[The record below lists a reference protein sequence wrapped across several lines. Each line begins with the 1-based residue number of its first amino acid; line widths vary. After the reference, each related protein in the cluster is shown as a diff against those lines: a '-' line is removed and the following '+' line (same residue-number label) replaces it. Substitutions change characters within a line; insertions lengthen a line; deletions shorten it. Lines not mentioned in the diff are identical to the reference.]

1 MDMVE
6 RRIREV
12 FATLLS
18 KGAKALERT
27 ANELQRASSQ
37 LREEPEPT
45 RTDVERVWSEESTER
60 EPDTMI
66 RSTPLRAVPDTPTDE
81 AVDDVADETVADVVD
96 ITTDEAVT
104 DTPWTPPVEPPQMP
118 ERERLGEVDAAMTT
132 PATVA
137 GPTGDDA
144 TPDRIR
150 QIGAGTVNEARAQLG
165 GLTPAELRELREFE
179 VANRNRTTLIAAI
192 DRALILTG

>member
-37 LREEPEPT
+37 LREETEPT

-66 RSTPLRAVPDTPTDE
+66 RSAPLRAVPDTPTDE
-81 AVDDVADETVADVVD
+81 ALDDDADETMADVVD

-104 DTPWTPPVEPPQMP
+104 DTPWTPPVEPPEMP
-118 ERERLGEVDAAMTT
+118 ERERSGEVDAAVTT
-132 PATVA
+132 SATVA
-137 GPTGDDA
+137 GPTGDDT

-150 QIGAGTVNEARAQLG
+150 KIAAGTVNEARARLG

-179 VANRNRTTLIAAI
+179 MVNRNRTTLIAAI

>member
-1 MDMVE
+1 
-6 RRIREV
+6 
-12 FATLLS
+12 
-18 KGAKALERT
+18 
-27 ANELQRASSQ
+27 
-37 LREEPEPT
+37 
-45 RTDVERVWSEESTER
+45 
-60 EPDTMI
+60 
-66 RSTPLRAVPDTPTDE
+66 
-81 AVDDVADETVADVVD
+81 VVD

-132 PATVA
+132 PAPVA

>member
-81 AVDDVADETVADVVD
+81 AVADDTVADVVD

-104 DTPWTPPVEPPQMP
+104 DTPWTPPVEPPEMP
-118 ERERLGEVDAAMTT
+118 ERERSGEVDAPVTT
-132 PATVA
+132 SATVA

-150 QIGAGTVNEARAQLG
+150 QIAAGTVNEARAQLG

-179 VANRNRTTLIAAI
+179 LVNRNRTTLIAAI

>member
-1 MDMVE
+1 MDVVE

-18 KGAKALERT
+18 KGAKALECT

-81 AVDDVADETVADVVD
+81 AVDDVADETMADVVD
-96 ITTDEAVT
+96 IPTDEAVT
-104 DTPWTPPVEPPQMP
+104 DTPWTPPVEPPEMP
-118 ERERLGEVDAAMTT
+118 ERVSGEVDTAVTT
-132 PATVA
+132 SATVA

-150 QIGAGTVNEARAQLG
+150 QIAAGTVNEARAQLG

-179 VANRNRTTLIAAI
+179 LVNRNRTTLIAAI